1 MKKLVG
7 IIVLSLLWVSC
18 LKQEKTQP
26 VNDIDAKVTAL
37 MQQMTLEE
45 KIGQLH
51 QVEGGQLTNQLVEQ
65 IADGKVGSL
74 LNCPKELVNEAQ
86 RLAVEESRLGI
97 PLLIARDVIHGFKTI
112 FPIPLGQA
120 ATFNATLV
128 EKGAEIAAA
137 EASSE
142 GIRLTF
148 APMIDITRD
157 PRWGRIAESLGE
169 DPYLTS
175 VLGVAM
181 VNGFQ
186 GKDLT
191 DTHKVA
197 ACAKHFAAY
206 GFSEGGRDYNV
217 ADISEHQLREVVLPP
232 FKAVAEAG
240 VASFM
245 PSFNELNGVPASAN
259 TFLFKDI
266 LRGEWGWKGA
276 VISDYFS
283 IKQIKTQGF
292 CETEAQSAALA
303 IETGIDI
310 DMMSY
315 VYHQHL
321 DSLLTVGAIS
331 ERAIDD
337 AVRNVLTLKYK
348 LGLFEN
354 PYVDTLANPIH
365 YDVSHLAVAKQA
377 AIEGAVLLK
386 NENDL
391 LPLSTKQLKSVAI
404 IGPMADAPAEQVG
417 TWCFDAEPEHS
428 VTPLAALTKE
438 LQGAATI
445 HYVPALAYSRDNS
458 TAQFA
463 AAVKAAQQSDVV
475 LLFVGEEAILSGE
488 AKCRA
493 HLDLPGAQAQ
503 LLTALKQTGK
513 PVVMV
518 VMAGRPLCIGNE
530 IANANA
536 VLYTFHGGTMAGPA
550 ITDLLFGK
558 AVPSG
563 KLPVTIPQAEGQIPI
578 YYYQK
583 ETGRPPHQFTL
594 IDDIPVGAKQ
604 TSLGFC
610 TYWLDAGIEPLY
622 PFGYGLSYTQFVYS
636 NLQVSQSS
644 FAPTDTITVT
654 CDIANTGKYNASE
667 VVQLYIRDPI
677 ASLTRPIK
685 ELKGFQKVFIKA
697 GEQATVRFRLTW
709 KDFAFWNAQQVFTA
723 EPGQF
728 SLFVAPSS
736 HVEQGCTA
744 TVELTEPAY

>member
-7 IIVLSLLWVSC
+7 FIVLVLWCVSC
-18 LKQEKTQP
+18 VQQP
-26 VNDIDAKVTAL
+26 VTTPTNSIDAKVTAL
-37 MQQMTLEE
+37 MEQMTWEE

-51 QVEGGQLTNQLVEQ
+51 QVEGGQLTSQLYSE
-65 IADGKVGSL
+65 IAEGHVGSL
-74 LNCPKELVNEAQ
+74 LNCPKHLVNDVQ
-86 RLAVEESRLGI
+86 RIAMQQSRLGI

-120 ATFNATLV
+120 ATFNPILV
-128 EKGAEIAAA
+128 EKGAEIAAT

-186 GKDLT
+186 GNDLT
-191 DTHKVA
+191 QPNKVA

-206 GFSEGGRDYNV
+206 GFSEGGRDYNI
-217 ADISEHQLREVVLPP
+217 ADVSEYQLREVILPP
-232 FKAVAEAG
+232 FKAVADAG

-245 PSFNELNGVPASAN
+245 PSFNEINGVPASAN
-259 TFLFKDI
+259 AYLFKQI
-266 LRGEWGWKGA
+266 LRGEWGWKGT

-292 CETEAQSAALA
+292 CETEAQTAALA
-303 IETGIDI
+303 IETGIDV

-315 VYHQHL
+315 VYHQYL
-321 DSLLTVGAIS
+321 DSLLMDGSVSEKAIN
-331 ERAIDD
+331 D

-348 LGLFEN
+348 LGLFDN
-354 PYVDTLANPIH
+354 PYVDTLAQPVH

-386 NENDL
+386 NEHNL
-391 LPLSTKQLKSVAI
+391 LPLSASQLNSVAI
-404 IGPMADAPAEQVG
+404 IGPMADAPAEQIG
-417 TWCFDAEPEHS
+417 TWCFDAEPS
-428 VTPLAALTKE
+428 RSITPLMAITKE
-438 LQGAATI
+438 LQDGPII
-445 HYVPALAYSRDNS
+445 HYVPGLNYSRDVNTNQIERAVS
-458 TAQFA
+458 A
-463 AAVKAAQQSDVV
+463 AKKSDVV

-493 HLDLPGAQAQ
+493 RLDLPGAQAQ
-503 LLTALKQTGK
+503 LVAAVAATGK

-550 ITDLLFGK
+550 ISDLLFGK
-558 AVPSG
+558 SIPSG

-583 ETGRPPHQFTL
+583 ETGRPPHHFTL

-622 PFGYGLSYTQFVYS
+622 PFGFGLSYTQFTYS
-636 NLQVSQSS
+636 DIQVSQQNFS
-644 FAPTDTITVT
+644 ATDTLTVT
-654 CDIANTGKYNASE
+654 CTITNTGKYNAYE
-667 VVQLYIRDPI
+667 VAQLYVHDPV
-677 ASLTRPIK
+677 ASLTRPLK
-685 ELKGFQKVFIKA
+685 QLKGFQKVFIKA
-697 GEQATVRFRLTW
+697 GEQEKVSFKLTNN
-709 KDFAFWNAQQVFTA
+709 DFAFWNNQNQFVA
-723 EPGQF
+723 EPGAF
-728 SLFVAPSS
+728 TLYVAPSS
-736 HVEQGCTA
+736 DVAKGCS
-744 TVELTEPAY
+744 VSVVLE

>member
-7 IIVLSLLWVSC
+7 FIVLVLWCVSC
-18 LKQEKTQP
+18 VQQP
-26 VNDIDAKVTAL
+26 VTTPTNSIDAKVTAL
-37 MQQMTLEE
+37 MEQMTWEE

-51 QVEGGQLTNQLVEQ
+51 QVEGGQLTPQLYSE
-65 IADGKVGSL
+65 IAEGHVGSL
-74 LNCPKELVNEAQ
+74 LNCPKHLVNDVQ
-86 RLAVEESRLGI
+86 RIAMQQSRLGI

-120 ATFNATLV
+120 ATFNPILV
-128 EKGAEIAAA
+128 EKGAEIAAT

-186 GKDLT
+186 GNDLT
-191 DTHKVA
+191 QPNKVA

-206 GFSEGGRDYNV
+206 GFSEGGRDYNI
-217 ADISEHQLREVVLPP
+217 ADVSEYQLREVILPP
-232 FKAVAEAG
+232 FKSVADAG

-245 PSFNELNGVPASAN
+245 PSFNEINGVPASAN
-259 TFLFKDI
+259 AYLFKQI
-266 LRGEWGWKGA
+266 LRGEWGWKGT

-292 CETEAQSAALA
+292 CETEAQTAALA
-303 IETGIDI
+303 IETGIDV

-315 VYHQHL
+315 VYHQYL
-321 DSLLTVGAIS
+321 DSLLMDGSVSEKAIN
-331 ERAIDD
+331 D

-348 LGLFEN
+348 LGLFDN
-354 PYVDTLANPIH
+354 PYVDTLAQPIH

-386 NENDL
+386 NEHNL
-391 LPLSTKQLKSVAI
+391 LPLSASQLNSVAI
-404 IGPMADAPAEQVG
+404 IGPMADAPAEQIG
-417 TWCFDAEPEHS
+417 TWCFDAEPS
-428 VTPLAALTKE
+428 RSITPLMAITKE
-438 LQGAATI
+438 LQDGPII
-445 HYVPALAYSRDNS
+445 HYVPGLNYSRDVNTNQIERAVS
-458 TAQFA
+458 A
-463 AAVKAAQQSDVV
+463 AKKSDVV

-493 HLDLPGAQAQ
+493 RLDLPGAQAQ
-503 LLTALKQTGK
+503 LVNAVAATGK

-550 ITDLLFGK
+550 ISDLLFGK
-558 AVPSG
+558 SIPSG

-583 ETGRPPHQFTL
+583 ETGRPPHHFTL

-622 PFGYGLSYTQFVYS
+622 PFGYGLSYTQFTYS
-636 NLQVSQSS
+636 DIQVSPQNFS
-644 FAPTDTITVT
+644 ATDTLTVT
-654 CDIANTGKYNASE
+654 CTITNTGKYNAYE
-667 VVQLYIRDPI
+667 VAQLYVHDPV
-677 ASLTRPIK
+677 ASLTRPLK
-685 ELKGFQKVFIKA
+685 QLKGFQKVFIKA
-697 GEQATVRFRLTW
+697 GEQEKVSFKLTNN
-709 KDFAFWNAQQVFTA
+709 DFAFWNNQNQFVA
-723 EPGQF
+723 EPGAF
-728 SLFVAPSS
+728 TLYVAPSS
-736 HVEQGCTA
+736 DVAKGCS
-744 TVELTEPAY
+744 VSVVLE

>member
-7 IIVLSLLWVSC
+7 FIVLVLWCVSC
-18 LKQEKTQP
+18 VQQP
-26 VNDIDAKVTAL
+26 VTTPTNSIDAKVTAL
-37 MQQMTLEE
+37 MEQMTWEE

-51 QVEGGQLTNQLVEQ
+51 QVEGGQLTPQLYSE
-65 IADGKVGSL
+65 IAEGHVGSL
-74 LNCPKELVNEAQ
+74 LNCPKHLVNDVQ
-86 RLAVEESRLGI
+86 RIAMQQSRLGI

-120 ATFNATLV
+120 ATFNPILV
-128 EKGAEIAAA
+128 EKGAEIAAT

-181 VNGFQ
+181 VKGFQ
-186 GKDLT
+186 GNDLT
-191 DTHKVA
+191 QPNKVA

-206 GFSEGGRDYNV
+206 GFSEGGRDYNI
-217 ADISEHQLREVVLPP
+217 ADVSEYQLREVILPP
-232 FKAVAEAG
+232 FKAVADAG

-245 PSFNELNGVPASAN
+245 PSFNEINGVPASAN
-259 TFLFKDI
+259 AYLFKQI
-266 LRGEWGWKGA
+266 LRGEWGWKGT

-292 CETEAQSAALA
+292 CETEAQTAALA
-303 IETGIDI
+303 IETGIDV

-315 VYHQHL
+315 VYHQYL
-321 DSLLTVGAIS
+321 DSLLMDGSVSEKAIN
-331 ERAIDD
+331 D

-348 LGLFEN
+348 LGLFDN
-354 PYVDTLANPIH
+354 PYVDTLAQPVH

-386 NENDL
+386 NEHNL
-391 LPLSTKQLKSVAI
+391 LPLSASQLNSVAI
-404 IGPMADAPAEQVG
+404 IGPMADAPAEQIG
-417 TWCFDAEPEHS
+417 TWCFDAEPS
-428 VTPLAALTKE
+428 RSITPLMAITKE
-438 LQGAATI
+438 LQDGPII
-445 HYVPALAYSRDNS
+445 HYVPGLNYSRDVNTNQIERAVS
-458 TAQFA
+458 A
-463 AAVKAAQQSDVV
+463 AKKSDVV

-493 HLDLPGAQAQ
+493 RLDLPGAQAQ
-503 LLTALKQTGK
+503 LVAAVAATGK

-550 ITDLLFGK
+550 ISDLLFGK
-558 AVPSG
+558 SIPSG

-583 ETGRPPHQFTL
+583 ETGRPPHHFTL

-622 PFGYGLSYTQFVYS
+622 PFGFGLSYTQFTYS
-636 NLQVSQSS
+636 DIQVSQQNFS
-644 FAPTDTITVT
+644 ATDTLTVT
-654 CDIANTGKYNASE
+654 CTITNTGKYNAYE
-667 VVQLYIRDPI
+667 VAQLYVHDPV
-677 ASLTRPIK
+677 ASLTRPLK
-685 ELKGFQKVFIKA
+685 QLKGFQKVFIKA
-697 GEQATVRFRLTW
+697 GEQEKVSFKLTNN
-709 KDFAFWNAQQVFTA
+709 DFAFWNNQNQFVA
-723 EPGQF
+723 EPGAF
-728 SLFVAPSS
+728 TLYVAPSS
-736 HVEQGCTA
+736 DVAKGCS
-744 TVELTEPAY
+744 VSVVLE

>member
-7 IIVLSLLWVSC
+7 FIVLVLWCVSC
-18 LKQEKTQP
+18 VQQP
-26 VNDIDAKVTAL
+26 VTTPTNSIDAKVTAL
-37 MQQMTLEE
+37 MEQMTWEE

-51 QVEGGQLTNQLVEQ
+51 QVEGGQLTPQLYSE
-65 IADGKVGSL
+65 IAEGHVGSL
-74 LNCPKELVNEAQ
+74 LNCPKHLVNDVQ
-86 RLAVEESRLGI
+86 RIAMQQSRLGI

-120 ATFNATLV
+120 ATFNPILV
-128 EKGAEIAAA
+128 EKGAEIAAT

-186 GKDLT
+186 GNDLT
-191 DTHKVA
+191 QPNKVA

-206 GFSEGGRDYNV
+206 GFSEGGRDYNI
-217 ADISEHQLREVVLPP
+217 ADVSEYQLREVILPP
-232 FKAVAEAG
+232 FKAVADAG

-245 PSFNELNGVPASAN
+245 PSFNEINGVPASAN
-259 TFLFKDI
+259 AYLFKQI
-266 LRGEWGWKGA
+266 LRGEWGWKGT

-292 CETEAQSAALA
+292 CETEAQTAALA
-303 IETGIDI
+303 IETGIDV

-315 VYHQHL
+315 VYHQYL
-321 DSLLTVGAIS
+321 DSLLMDGSVSEKAIN
-331 ERAIDD
+331 D

-348 LGLFEN
+348 LGLFDN
-354 PYVDTLANPIH
+354 PYVDTLAQPIH

-386 NENDL
+386 NEHNL
-391 LPLSTKQLKSVAI
+391 LPLSASQLNSVAI
-404 IGPMADAPAEQVG
+404 IGPMADAPAEQIG
-417 TWCFDAEPEHS
+417 TWCFDAEPS
-428 VTPLAALTKE
+428 RSITPLMAITKE
-438 LQGAATI
+438 LQDGPII
-445 HYVPALAYSRDNS
+445 HYVPGLNYSRDVNTNQIERAVS
-458 TAQFA
+458 A
-463 AAVKAAQQSDVV
+463 AKKSDVV

-493 HLDLPGAQAQ
+493 RLDLPGAQAQ
-503 LLTALKQTGK
+503 LVNAVAATGK

-550 ITDLLFGK
+550 ISDLLFGK
-558 AVPSG
+558 SIPSG

-583 ETGRPPHQFTL
+583 ETGRPPHHFTL

-622 PFGYGLSYTQFVYS
+622 PFGYGLSYTQFTYS
-636 NLQVSQSS
+636 DIQVSQQNFS
-644 FAPTDTITVT
+644 ATDTLTVT
-654 CDIANTGKYNASE
+654 CTITNTGKYNAYE
-667 VVQLYIRDPI
+667 VAQLYVHDPV
-677 ASLTRPIK
+677 ASLTRPLK
-685 ELKGFQKVFIKA
+685 QLKGFQKVFIKA
-697 GEQATVRFRLTW
+697 GEQEKVSFKLTNN
-709 KDFAFWNAQQVFTA
+709 DFAFWNNQNQFVA
-723 EPGQF
+723 EPGAF
-728 SLFVAPSS
+728 TLYVAPSS
-736 HVEQGCTA
+736 DVAKGCS
-744 TVELTEPAY
+744 VSVVLE

>member
-7 IIVLSLLWVSC
+7 YIVLVLWCVSC
-18 LKQEKTQP
+18 VQQP
-26 VNDIDAKVTAL
+26 ATTPTNSIDAKVTAL
-37 MQQMTLEE
+37 MEQMTWEE

-51 QVEGGQLTNQLVEQ
+51 QVEGGQLTPQLYSE
-65 IADGKVGSL
+65 IAEGSVGSL
-74 LNCPKELVNEAQ
+74 LNCPKHLVNDVQ
-86 RLAVEESRLGI
+86 RIAMQQSRLGI

-120 ATFNATLV
+120 ATFNPTLV
-128 EKGAEIAAA
+128 EKGAEIAAT

-181 VNGFQ
+181 VKGFQ
-186 GKDLT
+186 GNDLT
-191 DTHKVA
+191 QSNKVA

-206 GFSEGGRDYNV
+206 GFSEGGRDYNI
-217 ADISEHQLREVVLPP
+217 ADVSEHQLREVILPP
-232 FKAVAEAG
+232 FKAVADAG

-245 PSFNELNGVPASAN
+245 PSFNEINGVPASAN
-259 TFLFKDI
+259 AYLFKQI
-266 LRGEWGWKGA
+266 LRGEWGWKGT

-292 CETEAQSAALA
+292 CETEAQTAALA
-303 IETGIDI
+303 IETGIDV

-315 VYHQHL
+315 VYHQYL
-321 DSLLTVGAIS
+321 DSLLMDGSVSEKAIN
-331 ERAIDD
+331 D

-348 LGLFEN
+348 LGLFDN
-354 PYVDTLANPIH
+354 PYVDTLAQPVH

-386 NENDL
+386 NEHNL
-391 LPLSTKQLKSVAI
+391 LPLSASQLNSVAI
-404 IGPMADAPAEQVG
+404 IGPMADAPAEQIG
-417 TWCFDAEPEHS
+417 TWCFDAEPS
-428 VTPLAALTKE
+428 RSITPLMAITKE
-438 LQGAATI
+438 LQDGPII
-445 HYVPALAYSRDNS
+445 HYVPGLNYSRDVNTNQIERAVS
-458 TAQFA
+458 A
-463 AAVKAAQQSDVV
+463 AKKSDVV

-493 HLDLPGAQAQ
+493 RLDLPGAQAQ
-503 LLTALKQTGK
+503 LVAAVAATGK

-550 ITDLLFGK
+550 ISDLLFGK
-558 AVPSG
+558 SIPSG

-583 ETGRPPHQFTL
+583 ETGRPPHHFTL

-610 TYWLDAGIEPLY
+610 TYWLDTGIEPLY
-622 PFGYGLSYTQFVYS
+622 PFGFGLSYTQFTYS
-636 NLQVSQSS
+636 DIQVSHQNFS
-644 FAPTDTITVT
+644 ATDTITVT
-654 CDIANTGKYNASE
+654 CTITNTGKYNAYE
-667 VVQLYIRDPI
+667 VAQLYVHDPV
-677 ASLTRPIK
+677 ASLTRPVK
-685 ELKGFQKVFIKA
+685 QLKGFQKVFIKA
-697 GEQATVRFRLTW
+697 GEQEKVSFKLTNN
-709 KDFAFWNAQQVFTA
+709 DFAFWNAHNQFVA
-723 EPGQF
+723 EPGTF
-728 SLFVAPSS
+728 TLYVAPSS
-736 HVEQGCTA
+736 DVAKGCS
-744 TVELTEPAY
+744 VSVVLE

>member
-7 IIVLSLLWVSC
+7 FIVLVLWCVSC
-18 LKQEKTQP
+18 VQQP
-26 VNDIDAKVTAL
+26 VTTPTNSIDAKVTAL
-37 MQQMTLEE
+37 MEQMTWEE

-51 QVEGGQLTNQLVEQ
+51 QVEGGQLTPQLYSE
-65 IADGKVGSL
+65 IAEGHVGSL
-74 LNCPKELVNEAQ
+74 LNCPKHLVNDVQ
-86 RLAVEESRLGI
+86 RIAMQQSRLGI

-120 ATFNATLV
+120 ATFNPILV
-128 EKGAEIAAA
+128 EKGAEIAAT

-186 GKDLT
+186 GNDLT
-191 DTHKVA
+191 QPNKVA

-206 GFSEGGRDYNV
+206 GFSEGGRDYNI
-217 ADISEHQLREVVLPP
+217 ADVSEYQLREVILPP
-232 FKAVAEAG
+232 FKAVADAG

-245 PSFNELNGVPASAN
+245 PSFNEINGVPASAN
-259 TFLFKDI
+259 AYLFKQI
-266 LRGEWGWKGA
+266 LRGEWGWKGT

-292 CETEAQSAALA
+292 CETEAQTAALA
-303 IETGIDI
+303 IETGIDV

-315 VYHQHL
+315 VYHQYL
-321 DSLLTVGAIS
+321 DSLLMDGSVSEKAIN
-331 ERAIDD
+331 D

-348 LGLFEN
+348 LGLFDN
-354 PYVDTLANPIH
+354 PYVDTLAQPVH

-386 NENDL
+386 NEHNL
-391 LPLSTKQLKSVAI
+391 LPLSASQLNSVAI
-404 IGPMADAPAEQVG
+404 IGPMADAPAEQIG
-417 TWCFDAEPEHS
+417 TWCFDAEPS
-428 VTPLAALTKE
+428 RSITPLMAITKE
-438 LQGAATI
+438 LQDGPII
-445 HYVPALAYSRDNS
+445 HYVPGLNYSRDVNTNQIERAVS
-458 TAQFA
+458 A
-463 AAVKAAQQSDVV
+463 AKKSDVV

-493 HLDLPGAQAQ
+493 RLDLPGAQAQ
-503 LLTALKQTGK
+503 LVAAVAATGK

-550 ITDLLFGK
+550 ISDLLFGK
-558 AVPSG
+558 SIPSG

-583 ETGRPPHQFTL
+583 ETGRPPHHFTL

-622 PFGYGLSYTQFVYS
+622 PFGFGLSYTQFTYS
-636 NLQVSQSS
+636 DIQVSQQNFS
-644 FAPTDTITVT
+644 ATDTLTVT
-654 CDIANTGKYNASE
+654 CTITNTGKYNAYE
-667 VVQLYIRDPI
+667 VAQLYVHDPV
-677 ASLTRPIK
+677 ASLTRPLK
-685 ELKGFQKVFIKA
+685 QLKGFQKVFIKA
-697 GEQATVRFRLTW
+697 GEQEKVSFKLTNN
-709 KDFAFWNAQQVFTA
+709 DFAFWNNQNQFVA
-723 EPGQF
+723 EPGAF
-728 SLFVAPSS
+728 TLYVAPSS
-736 HVEQGCTA
+736 DVAKGCS
-744 TVELTEPAY
+744 VSVVLE

>member
-7 IIVLSLLWVSC
+7 FIVLVLWCVSC
-18 LKQEKTQP
+18 VQQP
-26 VNDIDAKVTAL
+26 VTTPTNSIDAKVTAL
-37 MQQMTLEE
+37 MEQMTWEE

-51 QVEGGQLTNQLVEQ
+51 QVEGGQLTPQLYSE
-65 IADGKVGSL
+65 IAEGHVGSL
-74 LNCPKELVNEAQ
+74 LNCPKHLVNDVQ
-86 RLAVEESRLGI
+86 RIAMQQSRLGI

-120 ATFNATLV
+120 ATFNPILV
-128 EKGAEIAAA
+128 EKGAEIAAT

-181 VNGFQ
+181 VKGFQ
-186 GKDLT
+186 GNDLT
-191 DTHKVA
+191 QPNKVA

-206 GFSEGGRDYNV
+206 GFSEGGRDYNI
-217 ADISEHQLREVVLPP
+217 ADVSEYQLREVILPP
-232 FKAVAEAG
+232 FKAVADAG

-245 PSFNELNGVPASAN
+245 PSFNEINGVPASAN
-259 TFLFKDI
+259 AYLFRQI
-266 LRGEWGWKGA
+266 LRGEWGWKGT

-292 CETEAQSAALA
+292 CETEAQTAALA
-303 IETGIDI
+303 IETGIDV

-315 VYHQHL
+315 VYHQYL
-321 DSLLTVGAIS
+321 DSLLMDGSVSEKAIN
-331 ERAIDD
+331 D

-348 LGLFEN
+348 LGLFDN
-354 PYVDTLANPIH
+354 PYVDTLAQPVH

-386 NENDL
+386 NEHNL
-391 LPLSTKQLKSVAI
+391 LPLSASQLNSVAI
-404 IGPMADAPAEQVG
+404 IGPMADAPAEQIG
-417 TWCFDAEPEHS
+417 TWCFDAEPS
-428 VTPLAALTKE
+428 RSITPLMAITKE
-438 LQGAATI
+438 LQDGPII
-445 HYVPALAYSRDNS
+445 HYVPGLNYSRDVNTNQIERAVS
-458 TAQFA
+458 A
-463 AAVKAAQQSDVV
+463 AKKSDVV

-493 HLDLPGAQAQ
+493 RLDLPGAQAQ
-503 LLTALKQTGK
+503 LVNAVAATGK

-550 ITDLLFGK
+550 ISDLLFGK
-558 AVPSG
+558 SIPSG

-583 ETGRPPHQFTL
+583 ETGRPPHHFTL

-622 PFGYGLSYTQFVYS
+622 PFGFGLSYTQFTYS
-636 NLQVSQSS
+636 DIQVSQQNFS
-644 FAPTDTITVT
+644 ATDTLTVT
-654 CDIANTGKYNASE
+654 CTITNTGKYNAYE
-667 VVQLYIRDPI
+667 VAQLYVHDPV
-677 ASLTRPIK
+677 ASLTRPLK
-685 ELKGFQKVFIKA
+685 QLKGFQKVFIKA
-697 GEQATVRFRLTW
+697 GEQEKVSFKLTNN
-709 KDFAFWNAQQVFTA
+709 DFAFWNNQNQFVA
-723 EPGQF
+723 EPGAF
-728 SLFVAPSS
+728 TLYVAPSS
-736 HVEQGCTA
+736 DVAKGCS
-744 TVELTEPAY
+744 VSVVLE

>member
-7 IIVLSLLWVSC
+7 FIVLVLWCVSC
-18 LKQEKTQP
+18 VQQP
-26 VNDIDAKVTAL
+26 VTTPTNSIDAKVTAL
-37 MQQMTLEE
+37 MEQMTWEE

-51 QVEGGQLTNQLVEQ
+51 QVEGGQLTPQLYSE
-65 IADGKVGSL
+65 IAEGHVGSL
-74 LNCPKELVNEAQ
+74 LNCPKHLVNDVQ
-86 RLAVEESRLGI
+86 RIAMQQSRLGI

-120 ATFNATLV
+120 ATFNPILV
-128 EKGAEIAAA
+128 EKGAEIAAT

-181 VNGFQ
+181 VKGFQ
-186 GKDLT
+186 GNDLT
-191 DTHKVA
+191 QPNKVA

-206 GFSEGGRDYNV
+206 GFSEGGRDYNI
-217 ADISEHQLREVVLPP
+217 ADVSEYQLREVILPP
-232 FKAVAEAG
+232 FKAVADAG

-245 PSFNELNGVPASAN
+245 PSFNEINGVPASAN
-259 TFLFKDI
+259 AYLFKQI
-266 LRGEWGWKGA
+266 LRGEWGWKGT

-292 CETEAQSAALA
+292 CETEAQTAALA
-303 IETGIDI
+303 IETGIDV

-315 VYHQHL
+315 VYHQYL
-321 DSLLTVGAIS
+321 DSLLMDGSVSEKAIN
-331 ERAIDD
+331 D

-348 LGLFEN
+348 LGLFDN
-354 PYVDTLANPIH
+354 PYVDTLAQPVH

-386 NENDL
+386 NEHNL
-391 LPLSTKQLKSVAI
+391 LPLSASQLNSVAI
-404 IGPMADAPAEQVG
+404 IGPMADAPAEQIG
-417 TWCFDAEPEHS
+417 TWCFDAEPS
-428 VTPLAALTKE
+428 RSITPLMAITKE
-438 LQGAATI
+438 LQDGPII
-445 HYVPALAYSRDNS
+445 HYVPGLNYSRDVNTNQIERAVS
-458 TAQFA
+458 A
-463 AAVKAAQQSDVV
+463 AKKSDVV

-493 HLDLPGAQAQ
+493 RLDLPGAQAQ
-503 LLTALKQTGK
+503 LVAAVAATGK

-550 ITDLLFGK
+550 ISDLLFGK
-558 AVPSG
+558 SIPSG

-583 ETGRPPHQFTL
+583 ETGRPPHHFTL

-622 PFGYGLSYTQFVYS
+622 PFGYGLSYTQFTYS
-636 NLQVSQSS
+636 DIQVSQQNFS
-644 FAPTDTITVT
+644 ATDTLTVT
-654 CDIANTGKYNASE
+654 CTITNTGKYNAYE
-667 VVQLYIRDPI
+667 VAQLYVHDPV
-677 ASLTRPIK
+677 ASLTRPLK
-685 ELKGFQKVFIKA
+685 QLKGFQKVFIKA
-697 GEQATVRFRLTW
+697 GEQEKVSFKLTNN
-709 KDFAFWNAQQVFTA
+709 DFAFWNNQNQFVA
-723 EPGQF
+723 EPGAF
-728 SLFVAPSS
+728 TLYVAPSS
-736 HVEQGCTA
+736 DVAKGCS
-744 TVELTEPAY
+744 VSVVLE

>member
-7 IIVLSLLWVSC
+7 FIVLVLWCVSC
-18 LKQEKTQP
+18 VQQP
-26 VNDIDAKVTAL
+26 VTTPTNSIDAKVTAL
-37 MQQMTLEE
+37 MEQMTWEE

-51 QVEGGQLTNQLVEQ
+51 QVEGGQLTPQLYSE
-65 IADGKVGSL
+65 IAEGHVGSL
-74 LNCPKELVNEAQ
+74 LNCPKHLVNDVQ
-86 RLAVEESRLGI
+86 RIAMQQSRLGI

-120 ATFNATLV
+120 ATFNPILV
-128 EKGAEIAAA
+128 EKGAEIAAT

-186 GKDLT
+186 GNDLT
-191 DTHKVA
+191 QPNKVA

-206 GFSEGGRDYNV
+206 GFSEGGRDYNI
-217 ADISEHQLREVVLPP
+217 ADVSEYQLREVILPP
-232 FKAVAEAG
+232 FKAVADAG

-245 PSFNELNGVPASAN
+245 PSFNEINGVPASAN
-259 TFLFKDI
+259 AYLFKQI
-266 LRGEWGWKGA
+266 LRGEWGWKGT

-292 CETEAQSAALA
+292 CETEAQTAALA
-303 IETGIDI
+303 IETGIDV

-315 VYHQHL
+315 VYHQYL
-321 DSLLTVGAIS
+321 DSLLMDGSVSEKAIN
-331 ERAIDD
+331 D

-348 LGLFEN
+348 LGLFDN
-354 PYVDTLANPIH
+354 PYVDTLAQPVH

-386 NENDL
+386 NEHNL
-391 LPLSTKQLKSVAI
+391 LPLSASQLNSVAI
-404 IGPMADAPAEQVG
+404 IGPMADAPAEQIG
-417 TWCFDAEPEHS
+417 TWCFDAEPS
-428 VTPLAALTKE
+428 RSITPLMAITKE
-438 LQGAATI
+438 LQDGPII
-445 HYVPALAYSRDNS
+445 HYVPGLNYSRDVNTNQIERAVS
-458 TAQFA
+458 A
-463 AAVKAAQQSDVV
+463 AKKSDVV

-493 HLDLPGAQAQ
+493 RLDLPGAQAQ
-503 LLTALKQTGK
+503 LVNAVAATGK

-550 ITDLLFGK
+550 ISDLLFGK
-558 AVPSG
+558 SIPSG

-583 ETGRPPHQFTL
+583 ETGRPPHHFTL
-594 IDDIPVGAKQ
+594 INDIPVGAKQ

-622 PFGYGLSYTQFVYS
+622 PFGFGLSYTQFTYS
-636 NLQVSQSS
+636 DIQVSQQNFS
-644 FAPTDTITVT
+644 ATDTLTVT
-654 CDIANTGKYNASE
+654 CTITNTGKYNAYE
-667 VVQLYIRDPI
+667 VAQLYVHDPV
-677 ASLTRPIK
+677 ASLTRPLK
-685 ELKGFQKVFIKA
+685 QLKGFQKVFIKA
-697 GEQATVRFRLTW
+697 GEQEKVSFKLTNN
-709 KDFAFWNAQQVFTA
+709 DFAFWNNQNQFVA
-723 EPGQF
+723 EPGAF
-728 SLFVAPSS
+728 TLYVAPSS
-736 HVEQGCTA
+736 DVAKGCS
-744 TVELTEPAY
+744 VSVVLE

>member
-7 IIVLSLLWVSC
+7 FIVLSLLWVSC
-18 LKQEKTQP
+18 KQEITTQP
-26 VNDIDAKVTAL
+26 TDDIDAKVTAL

-51 QVEGGQLTNQLVEQ
+51 QVEGGQLTEQLAAQ
-65 IADGKVGSL
+65 LQAGQVGSL
-74 LNCPKELVNEAQ
+74 LNCPKHLVNDMQ
-86 RLAVEESRLGI
+86 RLAVEKSRLGI

-112 FPIPLGQA
+112 LPIPLGQA
-120 ATFNATLV
+120 ATFNPTLV
-128 EKGAEIAAA
+128 EKGAEIAAF

-186 GKDLT
+186 GDDLSQPQN
-191 DTHKVA
+191 VA

-217 ADISEHQLREVVLPP
+217 ADVSEHQLREVILPP
-232 FKAVAEAG
+232 FKAVADAG
-240 VASFM
+240 VATFM
-245 PSFNELNGVPASAN
+245 PSFNEINGVPASAN
-259 TFLFKDI
+259 TFLFNDV

-276 VISDYFS
+276 VVSDYFS

-292 CETEAQSAALA
+292 CATDAETAAMA
-303 IETGIDI
+303 IETGIDM

-315 VYHQHL
+315 VYHQYL
-321 DSLLTVGAIS
+321 DSLVTAGAVS
-331 ERAIDD
+331 EQAINN

-354 PYVDTLANPIH
+354 PYIDTLAQSVH

-386 NENDL
+386 NKNDL
-391 LPLSTKQLKSVAI
+391 LPLSAQRLKSVAV
-404 IGPMADAPAEQVG
+404 IGPMAHAPAEQVG

-428 VTPLAALTKE
+428 VTPLTAITKE
-438 LQGAATI
+438 LQGGPTI
-445 HYVPALAYSRDNS
+445 HYVPGLAYSRDNS
-458 TAQFA
+458 TQQFA
-463 AAVKAAQQSDVV
+463 AAVSVAKQSDVV

-503 LLTALKQTGK
+503 LLDAIAQTGT

-518 VMAGRPLCIGNE
+518 VMAGRPLCLGNE
-530 IANANA
+530 IAKANA

-563 KLPVTIPQAEGQIPI
+563 KLPVTIPQAEGQIPM

-583 ETGRPPHQFTL
+583 ETGRPPHHYTL

-622 PFGYGLSYTQFVYS
+622 PFGYGLSYTQFEYS
-636 NLQVSQSS
+636 DISVSQQNFTAS
-644 FAPTDTITVT
+644 DTLTVT
-654 CDIANTGKYNASE
+654 CTVTNTGKYSAYE
-667 VVQLYIRDPI
+667 VVQLYVRDPV

-685 ELKGFQKVFIKA
+685 ELKGFQKIYIKA
-697 GEQATVRFRLTW
+697 GEQVQVSFRLTAS
-709 KDFAFWNAQQVFTA
+709 DFAFWNAHNKFEA
-723 EPGQF
+723 EPGSF
-728 SLFVAPSS
+728 TIYIAPSS
-736 HVEQGCTA
+736 VVENGCSVA
-744 TVELTEPAY
+744 VLLEEELY

>member
-7 IIVLSLLWVSC
+7 FIVLVLWCVSC
-18 LKQEKTQP
+18 VQQP
-26 VNDIDAKVTAL
+26 VTTPTNSIDAKVTAL
-37 MQQMTLEE
+37 MEQMTWEE

-51 QVEGGQLTNQLVEQ
+51 QVEGGQLTPQLYSE
-65 IADGKVGSL
+65 IAEGHVGSL
-74 LNCPKELVNEAQ
+74 LNCPKHLVNDVQ
-86 RLAVEESRLGI
+86 RIAMQQSRLGI

-120 ATFNATLV
+120 ATFNPILV
-128 EKGAEIAAA
+128 EKGAEIAAT

-186 GKDLT
+186 GNDLT
-191 DTHKVA
+191 QPNKVA

-206 GFSEGGRDYNV
+206 GFSEGGRDYNI
-217 ADISEHQLREVVLPP
+217 ADVSEYQLREVILPP
-232 FKAVAEAG
+232 FKAVADAG

-245 PSFNELNGVPASAN
+245 PSFNEINGVPASAN
-259 TFLFKDI
+259 AYLFKQI
-266 LRGEWGWKGA
+266 LRGEWGWKGT

-292 CETEAQSAALA
+292 CETEAQTAALA
-303 IETGIDI
+303 IETGIDV

-315 VYHQHL
+315 VYHQYL
-321 DSLLTVGAIS
+321 DSLLMDGSVSEKAIN
-331 ERAIDD
+331 D

-348 LGLFEN
+348 LGLFDN
-354 PYVDTLANPIH
+354 PYVDTLAQPVH

-386 NENDL
+386 NEHNL
-391 LPLSTKQLKSVAI
+391 LPLSATQLNSVAI
-404 IGPMADAPAEQVG
+404 IGPMADAPAEQIG
-417 TWCFDAEPEHS
+417 TWCFDAEPS
-428 VTPLAALTKE
+428 RSITPLMAITKE
-438 LQGAATI
+438 LQDGPII
-445 HYVPALAYSRDNS
+445 HYVPGLNYSRDVNTNQIERAVS
-458 TAQFA
+458 A
-463 AAVKAAQQSDVV
+463 AKKSDVV

-493 HLDLPGAQAQ
+493 RLDLPGAQAQ
-503 LLTALKQTGK
+503 LVNAVAATGK

-550 ITDLLFGK
+550 ISDLLFGK
-558 AVPSG
+558 SIPSG

-583 ETGRPPHQFTL
+583 ETGRPPHHFTL

-622 PFGYGLSYTQFVYS
+622 PFGYGLSYTQFTYS
-636 NLQVSQSS
+636 DIQVSQQNFS
-644 FAPTDTITVT
+644 ATDTLTVT
-654 CDIANTGKYNASE
+654 CTITNTGKYNAYE
-667 VVQLYIRDPI
+667 VAQLYVHDPV
-677 ASLTRPIK
+677 ASLTRPLK
-685 ELKGFQKVFIKA
+685 QLKGFQKVFIKA
-697 GEQATVRFRLTW
+697 GEQEKVSFKLTNN
-709 KDFAFWNAQQVFTA
+709 DFAFWNNQNQFVA
-723 EPGQF
+723 EPGAF
-728 SLFVAPSS
+728 TLYVAPSS
-736 HVEQGCTA
+736 DVAKGCS
-744 TVELTEPAY
+744 VSVVLE

>member
-7 IIVLSLLWVSC
+7 FIVLVLWCVSC
-18 LKQEKTQP
+18 VQQP
-26 VNDIDAKVTAL
+26 VTTPTNSIDAKVTAL
-37 MQQMTLEE
+37 MEQMTWEE

-51 QVEGGQLTNQLVEQ
+51 QVEGGQLTPQLYSE
-65 IADGKVGSL
+65 IAEGHVGSL
-74 LNCPKELVNEAQ
+74 LNCPKHLVNDVQ
-86 RLAVEESRLGI
+86 RIAMQQSRLGI

-120 ATFNATLV
+120 ATFNPILV
-128 EKGAEIAAA
+128 EKGAEIAAT

-186 GKDLT
+186 GNDLT
-191 DTHKVA
+191 QPNKVA

-206 GFSEGGRDYNV
+206 GFSEGGRDYNI
-217 ADISEHQLREVVLPP
+217 ADVSEYQLREVILPP
-232 FKAVAEAG
+232 FKSVADAG

-245 PSFNELNGVPASAN
+245 PSFNEINGVPASAN
-259 TFLFKDI
+259 AYLFKQI
-266 LRGEWGWKGA
+266 LRGEWGWKGT

-292 CETEAQSAALA
+292 CETEAQTAALA
-303 IETGIDI
+303 IETGIDV

-315 VYHQHL
+315 VYHQYL
-321 DSLLTVGAIS
+321 DSLLMDGSVSEKAIN
-331 ERAIDD
+331 D

-348 LGLFEN
+348 LGLFDN
-354 PYVDTLANPIH
+354 PYVDTLAQPIH

-386 NENDL
+386 NEHNL
-391 LPLSTKQLKSVAI
+391 LPLSASQLNSVAI
-404 IGPMADAPAEQVG
+404 IGPMADAPAEQIG
-417 TWCFDAEPEHS
+417 TWCFDAEPS
-428 VTPLAALTKE
+428 RSITPLMAITKE
-438 LQGAATI
+438 LQDGPII
-445 HYVPALAYSRDNS
+445 HYVPGLNYSRDVNTNQIERAVS
-458 TAQFA
+458 A
-463 AAVKAAQQSDVV
+463 AKKSDVV

-493 HLDLPGAQAQ
+493 RLDLPGAQAQ
-503 LLTALKQTGK
+503 LVNAVAATGK

-550 ITDLLFGK
+550 ISDLLFGK
-558 AVPSG
+558 SIPSG

-583 ETGRPPHQFTL
+583 ETGRPPHHFTL

-622 PFGYGLSYTQFVYS
+622 PFGFGLSYTQFTYS
-636 NLQVSQSS
+636 DIQVSQQNFS
-644 FAPTDTITVT
+644 ATDTLTVT
-654 CDIANTGKYNASE
+654 CTITNTGKYNAYE
-667 VVQLYIRDPI
+667 VAQLYVHDPV
-677 ASLTRPIK
+677 ASLTRPLK
-685 ELKGFQKVFIKA
+685 QLKGFQKVFIKA
-697 GEQATVRFRLTW
+697 GEQEKVSFKLTNN
-709 KDFAFWNAQQVFTA
+709 DFAFWNNQNQFVA
-723 EPGQF
+723 EPGAF
-728 SLFVAPSS
+728 TLYVAPSS
-736 HVEQGCTA
+736 DVAKGCS
-744 TVELTEPAY
+744 VSVVLE

>member
-7 IIVLSLLWVSC
+7 FIVLVLWCVSC
-18 LKQEKTQP
+18 VQQP
-26 VNDIDAKVTAL
+26 VTTPTNSIDSKVTAL
-37 MQQMTLEE
+37 MEQMTWEE

-51 QVEGGQLTNQLVEQ
+51 QVEGGQLTPQLYSE
-65 IADGKVGSL
+65 IAEGHVGSL
-74 LNCPKELVNEAQ
+74 LNCPKHLVNDVQ
-86 RLAVEESRLGI
+86 RIAMQQSRLGI

-120 ATFNATLV
+120 ATFNPILV
-128 EKGAEIAAA
+128 EKGAEIAAT

-186 GKDLT
+186 GNDLT
-191 DTHKVA
+191 QPNKVA

-206 GFSEGGRDYNV
+206 GFSEGGRDYNI
-217 ADISEHQLREVVLPP
+217 ADVSEYQLREVILPP
-232 FKAVAEAG
+232 FKAVADAG

-245 PSFNELNGVPASAN
+245 PSFNEINGVPASAN
-259 TFLFKDI
+259 AYLFKQI
-266 LRGEWGWKGA
+266 LRGEWGWKGT

-292 CETEAQSAALA
+292 CETEAQTAALA
-303 IETGIDI
+303 IETGIDV

-315 VYHQHL
+315 VYHQYL
-321 DSLLTVGAIS
+321 DSLLMDGSVSEKAIN
-331 ERAIDD
+331 D

-348 LGLFEN
+348 LGLFDN
-354 PYVDTLANPIH
+354 PYVDTLAQPVH

-386 NENDL
+386 NEHNL
-391 LPLSTKQLKSVAI
+391 LPLSASQLNSVAI
-404 IGPMADAPAEQVG
+404 IGPMADAPAEQIG
-417 TWCFDAEPEHS
+417 TWCFDAEPS
-428 VTPLAALTKE
+428 RSITPLMAITKE
-438 LQGAATI
+438 LQDGPII
-445 HYVPALAYSRDNS
+445 HYVPGLNYSRDVNTNQIEGAVS
-458 TAQFA
+458 A
-463 AAVKAAQQSDVV
+463 AKKSDVV

-493 HLDLPGAQAQ
+493 RLDLPGAQAQ
-503 LLTALKQTGK
+503 LVAAVAATGK

-550 ITDLLFGK
+550 ISDLLFGK
-558 AVPSG
+558 SIPSG

-583 ETGRPPHQFTL
+583 ETGRPPHHFTL

-622 PFGYGLSYTQFVYS
+622 PFGYGLSYTQFTYS
-636 NLQVSQSS
+636 DIQVSQQNFS
-644 FAPTDTITVT
+644 ATDTLTVT
-654 CDIANTGKYNASE
+654 CTITNTGKYNAYE
-667 VVQLYIRDPI
+667 VAQLYVHDPV
-677 ASLTRPIK
+677 ASLTRPLK
-685 ELKGFQKVFIKA
+685 QLKGFQKVFIKA
-697 GEQATVRFRLTW
+697 GEQEKVSFKLTNN
-709 KDFAFWNAQQVFTA
+709 DFAFWNNKNQFVA
-723 EPGQF
+723 EPGAF
-728 SLFVAPSS
+728 TLYVAPSS
-736 HVEQGCTA
+736 DVAKGCS
-744 TVELTEPAY
+744 VSVVLE

>member
-7 IIVLSLLWVSC
+7 FIVLVLWCVSC
-18 LKQEKTQP
+18 VQQP
-26 VNDIDAKVTAL
+26 VTTPTNSIDAKVTAL
-37 MQQMTLEE
+37 MEQMTWEE

-51 QVEGGQLTNQLVEQ
+51 QVEGGQLTPQLYSE
-65 IADGKVGSL
+65 IAEGHVGSL
-74 LNCPKELVNEAQ
+74 LNCPKHLVNDVQ
-86 RLAVEESRLGI
+86 RIAMQQSRLGI

-120 ATFNATLV
+120 ATFNPILV
-128 EKGAEIAAA
+128 EKGAEIAAK

-186 GKDLT
+186 GNDLT
-191 DTHKVA
+191 QPNKVA

-206 GFSEGGRDYNV
+206 GFSEGGRDYNI
-217 ADISEHQLREVVLPP
+217 ADVSEYQLREVILPP
-232 FKAVAEAG
+232 FKAVADAG

-245 PSFNELNGVPASAN
+245 PSFNEINGVPASAN
-259 TFLFKDI
+259 AYLFKQI
-266 LRGEWGWKGA
+266 LRGEWGWKGT

-292 CETEAQSAALA
+292 CETEAQTAALA
-303 IETGIDI
+303 IETGIDV

-315 VYHQHL
+315 VYHQYL
-321 DSLLTVGAIS
+321 DSLLMDGSVSEKAIN
-331 ERAIDD
+331 D

-348 LGLFEN
+348 LGLFDN
-354 PYVDTLANPIH
+354 PYVDTLAQPVH

-386 NENDL
+386 NEHNL
-391 LPLSTKQLKSVAI
+391 LPLSASQLNSVAI
-404 IGPMADAPAEQVG
+404 IGPMADAPAEQIG
-417 TWCFDAEPEHS
+417 TWCFDAEPS
-428 VTPLAALTKE
+428 RSITPLMAITKE
-438 LQGAATI
+438 LQDGPII
-445 HYVPALAYSRDNS
+445 HYVPGLNYSRDVNTNQIERAVS
-458 TAQFA
+458 A
-463 AAVKAAQQSDVV
+463 AKKSDVV

-493 HLDLPGAQAQ
+493 RLDLPGAQAQ
-503 LLTALKQTGK
+503 LVNAVAATGK

-550 ITDLLFGK
+550 ISDLLFGK
-558 AVPSG
+558 SIPSG

-583 ETGRPPHQFTL
+583 ETGRPPHHFTL

-622 PFGYGLSYTQFVYS
+622 PFGFGLSYTQFTYS
-636 NLQVSQSS
+636 DIQVSQQNFS
-644 FAPTDTITVT
+644 ATDTLTVT
-654 CDIANTGKYNASE
+654 CTITNTGKYNAYE
-667 VVQLYIRDPI
+667 VAQLYVHDPV
-677 ASLTRPIK
+677 ASLTRPLK
-685 ELKGFQKVFIKA
+685 QLKGFQKVFIKA
-697 GEQATVRFRLTW
+697 GEQEKVSFKLTNN
-709 KDFAFWNAQQVFTA
+709 DFAFWNNQNQFVA
-723 EPGQF
+723 EPGAF
-728 SLFVAPSS
+728 TLYVAPSS
-736 HVEQGCTA
+736 DVAKGCS
-744 TVELTEPAY
+744 VSVVLE

>member
-7 IIVLSLLWVSC
+7 FIVLVLWCVSC
-18 LKQEKTQP
+18 VQQP
-26 VNDIDAKVTAL
+26 VTTPTNSIDAKVTAL
-37 MQQMTLEE
+37 MEQMTWEE

-51 QVEGGQLTNQLVEQ
+51 QVEGGQLTPQLYSE
-65 IADGKVGSL
+65 IAEGHVGSL
-74 LNCPKELVNEAQ
+74 LNCPKHLVNDVQ
-86 RLAVEESRLGI
+86 RIAMQQSRLGI

-120 ATFNATLV
+120 ATFNPILV
-128 EKGAEIAAA
+128 EKGAEIAAT

-186 GKDLT
+186 GNDLT
-191 DTHKVA
+191 QPNKVA

-206 GFSEGGRDYNV
+206 GFSEGGRDYNI
-217 ADISEHQLREVVLPP
+217 ADVSEYQLREVILPP
-232 FKAVAEAG
+232 FKAVADAG

-245 PSFNELNGVPASAN
+245 PSFNEINGVPASAN
-259 TFLFKDI
+259 AYLFKQI
-266 LRGEWGWKGA
+266 LRGEWGWKGT

-292 CETEAQSAALA
+292 CETEAQTAALA
-303 IETGIDI
+303 IETGIDV

-315 VYHQHL
+315 VYHQYL
-321 DSLLTVGAIS
+321 DSLLMDGSVSEKAIN
-331 ERAIDD
+331 D

-348 LGLFEN
+348 LGLFDN
-354 PYVDTLANPIH
+354 PYVDTLAQPIH

-386 NENDL
+386 NEHNL
-391 LPLSTKQLKSVAI
+391 LPLSASQLNSVAI
-404 IGPMADAPAEQVG
+404 IGPMADAPAEQIG
-417 TWCFDAEPEHS
+417 TWCFDAES
-428 VTPLAALTKE
+428 SRSITPLMAITKE
-438 LQGAATI
+438 LQDGPII
-445 HYVPALAYSRDNS
+445 HYVPGLNYSRDVNTNQIERAVS
-458 TAQFA
+458 A
-463 AAVKAAQQSDVV
+463 AKQSDVV

-493 HLDLPGAQAQ
+493 RLDLPGAQAQ
-503 LLTALKQTGK
+503 LVNAVAATGK

-550 ITDLLFGK
+550 ISDLLFGK
-558 AVPSG
+558 SIPSG

-583 ETGRPPHQFTL
+583 ETGRPPHHFTL

-622 PFGYGLSYTQFVYS
+622 PFGYGLSYTQFTYS
-636 NLQVSQSS
+636 DIQVSPQNFS
-644 FAPTDTITVT
+644 ATDTLTVT
-654 CDIANTGKYNASE
+654 CTITNTGKYNAYE
-667 VVQLYIRDPI
+667 VAQLYVHDPV
-677 ASLTRPIK
+677 ASLTRPLK
-685 ELKGFQKVFIKA
+685 QLKGFQKVFIKA
-697 GEQATVRFRLTW
+697 GEQEKVSFKLTNN
-709 KDFAFWNAQQVFTA
+709 DFAFWNNQNQFVA
-723 EPGQF
+723 EPGAF
-728 SLFVAPSS
+728 TLYVAPSS
-736 HVEQGCTA
+736 DVAKGCS
-744 TVELTEPAY
+744 VSVVLE

>member
-1 MKKLVG
+1 MKNWVA
-7 IIVLSLLWVSC
+7 IIVLALLWAGCQQQTTHPVSD
-18 LKQEKTQP
+18 
-26 VNDIDAKVTAL
+26 DIDAKVTAL
-37 MQQMTLEE
+37 MQQMTIEE

-51 QVEGGQLTNQLVEQ
+51 QVEGGQLTAELSEQ
-65 IADGKVGSL
+65 IAEGRVGSL
-74 LNCPKELVNEAQ
+74 LNCPKYLVNKVQ
-86 RLAVEESRLGI
+86 RLAVDSSRLGI
-97 PLLIARDVIHGFKTI
+97 PMLIARDVIHGYKTI

-120 ATFNATLV
+120 ATFNPTLV
-128 EKGAEIAAA
+128 EKGAEIAAV

-181 VNGFQ
+181 VKGFQ
-186 GKDLT
+186 GNDLT
-191 DTHKVA
+191 NPQRVA

-217 ADISEHQLREVVLPP
+217 ADVSLWQLHNVILPP
-232 FKAVAEAG
+232 FKAVANAG

-245 PSFNELNGVPASAN
+245 PSFNEINGVPASAN
-259 TFLFKDI
+259 NYLFKDV

-283 IKQIKTQGF
+283 IKQLQTQGF
-292 CETEAQSAALA
+292 CETEADAAALA
-303 IETGIDI
+303 LETGIDV

-315 VYHQHL
+315 GYHAYL
-321 DSLLTVGAIS
+321 DSMLTAGSAS
-331 ERAIDD
+331 MQALDN

-348 LGLFEN
+348 LGLFDN
-354 PYVDTLANPIH
+354 PYLDTLATPVH
-365 YDVSHLAVAKQA
+365 YDVTHLAVAKQA

-386 NENDL
+386 NDNNL
-391 LPLSTKQLKSVAI
+391 LPLSAQNVKSVAV
-404 IGPMADAPAEQVG
+404 IGPMAHAPAEQVG
-417 TWCFDAEPEHS
+417 TWCFDAEAEHS
-428 VTPLAALTKE
+428 VTPLMALRKE
-438 LQGAATI
+438 LVGGPTI
-445 HYVPALAYSRDNS
+445 HYVPGLDYSRDAS
-458 TAQFA
+458 TQQFDEAVRA
-463 AAVKAAQQSDVV
+463 AKQSDVV

-493 HLDLPGAQAQ
+493 QLDLPGAQAQ
-503 LLTALKQTGK
+503 LLDAIVRTGK

-550 ITDLLFGK
+550 IADLLFGK

-563 KLPVTIPQAEGQIPI
+563 KLPVTMPKAEGQIPI

-583 ETGRPPHQFTL
+583 ETGRPPHHYTL

-622 PFGYGLSYTQFVYS
+622 PFGYGLSYTQFAYS
-636 NLQVSQSS
+636 NLRLSQTTFTDSDTLTVSC
-644 FAPTDTITVT
+644 TV
-654 CDIANTGKYNASE
+654 ANTGKYNASE
-667 VVQLYIRDPI
+667 VVQLYIKDHVGSI
-677 ASLTRPIK
+677 TRPTK
-685 ELKGFQKVFIKA
+685 ELKAFQKVYIKA
-697 GEQATVRFRLTW
+697 GTQTEVQFKLTPQ
-709 KDFAFWNAQQVFTA
+709 DFAYYNAQQQVEA
-723 EPGQF
+723 EPGTF
-728 SLFVAPSS
+728 TIYVAPSS
-736 HVEQGCTA
+736 QVENGCA
-744 TVELTEPAY
+744 AQVVLTE

>member
-7 IIVLSLLWVSC
+7 FIVLVLWCVSC
-18 LKQEKTQP
+18 VQQP
-26 VNDIDAKVTAL
+26 VTTPTNSIDAKVTAL
-37 MQQMTLEE
+37 MEQMTWEE

-51 QVEGGQLTNQLVEQ
+51 QVEGGQLTPQLYSE
-65 IADGKVGSL
+65 IAEGHVGSL
-74 LNCPKELVNEAQ
+74 LNCPKHLVNDVQ
-86 RLAVEESRLGI
+86 RIAMQQSRLGI

-120 ATFNATLV
+120 ATFNPILV
-128 EKGAEIAAA
+128 EKGAEIAAT

-186 GKDLT
+186 GNDLT
-191 DTHKVA
+191 QPNKVA

-206 GFSEGGRDYNV
+206 GFSEGGRDYNI
-217 ADISEHQLREVVLPP
+217 ADVSEYQLREVILPP
-232 FKAVAEAG
+232 FKSVADAG

-245 PSFNELNGVPASAN
+245 PSFNEINGVPASAN
-259 TFLFKDI
+259 AYLFKQI
-266 LRGEWGWKGA
+266 LRGEWGWKGT

-292 CETEAQSAALA
+292 CETEAQTAALA
-303 IETGIDI
+303 IETGIDV

-315 VYHQHL
+315 VYHQYL
-321 DSLLTVGAIS
+321 DSLLMDGSVSEKAIN
-331 ERAIDD
+331 D

-348 LGLFEN
+348 LGLFDN
-354 PYVDTLANPIH
+354 PYVDTLAQPIH

-386 NENDL
+386 NEHNL
-391 LPLSTKQLKSVAI
+391 LPLSASQLNSVAI
-404 IGPMADAPAEQVG
+404 IGPMADAPAEQIG
-417 TWCFDAEPEHS
+417 TWCFDAEPS
-428 VTPLAALTKE
+428 RSITPLMAITKE
-438 LQGAATI
+438 LQDGPII
-445 HYVPALAYSRDNS
+445 HYVPGLNYSRDVNTNQIERAVS
-458 TAQFA
+458 A
-463 AAVKAAQQSDVV
+463 AKKSDVV

-493 HLDLPGAQAQ
+493 RLDLPGAQAQ
-503 LLTALKQTGK
+503 LVNAVAATGK

-550 ITDLLFGK
+550 ISDLLFGK
-558 AVPSG
+558 SIPSG

-583 ETGRPPHQFTL
+583 ETGRPPHHFTL

-622 PFGYGLSYTQFVYS
+622 PFGYGLSYTQFTYS
-636 NLQVSQSS
+636 DIQVSQQNFS
-644 FAPTDTITVT
+644 ATDTLTVT
-654 CDIANTGKYNASE
+654 CTITNTGKYNAYE
-667 VVQLYIRDPI
+667 VAQLYVHDPV
-677 ASLTRPIK
+677 ASLTRPLK
-685 ELKGFQKVFIKA
+685 QLKGFQKVFIKA
-697 GEQATVRFRLTW
+697 GEQEKVSFKLTNN
-709 KDFAFWNAQQVFTA
+709 DFAFWNNQNQFVA
-723 EPGQF
+723 EPGAF
-728 SLFVAPSS
+728 TLYVAPSS
-736 HVEQGCTA
+736 DVAKGCS
-744 TVELTEPAY
+744 VSVVLE

>member
-7 IIVLSLLWVSC
+7 FIVLVLWCVSC
-18 LKQEKTQP
+18 VQQP
-26 VNDIDAKVTAL
+26 VTTPTNSIDAKVTAL
-37 MQQMTLEE
+37 MEQMTWEE

-51 QVEGGQLTNQLVEQ
+51 QVEGGQLTPQLYSE
-65 IADGKVGSL
+65 IAEGHVGSL
-74 LNCPKELVNEAQ
+74 LNCPKHLVNDVQ
-86 RLAVEESRLGI
+86 RIAMQQSRLGI

-120 ATFNATLV
+120 ATFNPILV
-128 EKGAEIAAA
+128 EKGAEIAAT

-181 VNGFQ
+181 VKGFQ
-186 GKDLT
+186 GNDLT
-191 DTHKVA
+191 QPNKVA

-206 GFSEGGRDYNV
+206 GFSEGGRDYNI
-217 ADISEHQLREVVLPP
+217 ADVSEYQLREVILPP
-232 FKAVAEAG
+232 FKAVADAG

-245 PSFNELNGVPASAN
+245 PSFNEVNGVPASAN
-259 TFLFKDI
+259 AYLFKQI
-266 LRGEWGWKGA
+266 LRGEWGWKGT

-292 CETEAQSAALA
+292 CETEAQTAALA
-303 IETGIDI
+303 IETGIDV

-315 VYHQHL
+315 VYHQYL
-321 DSLLTVGAIS
+321 DSLLMDGSVSEKAIN
-331 ERAIDD
+331 D

-348 LGLFEN
+348 LGLFDN
-354 PYVDTLANPIH
+354 PYVDTLAQPVH

-386 NENDL
+386 NEHNL
-391 LPLSTKQLKSVAI
+391 LPLSASQLNSVAI
-404 IGPMADAPAEQVG
+404 IGPMADAPAEQIG
-417 TWCFDAEPEHS
+417 TWCFDAEPS
-428 VTPLAALTKE
+428 RSITPLMAI
-438 LQGAATI
+438 I
-445 HYVPALAYSRDNS
+445 HYVPGLNYSRDVNTNQIERAVS
-458 TAQFA
+458 A
-463 AAVKAAQQSDVV
+463 AKKSDVV

-493 HLDLPGAQAQ
+493 RLDLPGAQAQ
-503 LLTALKQTGK
+503 LVAAVAATGK

-550 ITDLLFGK
+550 ISDLLFGK
-558 AVPSG
+558 SIPSG

-583 ETGRPPHQFTL
+583 ETGRPPHHFTL

-622 PFGYGLSYTQFVYS
+622 PFGYGLSYTQFTYS
-636 NLQVSQSS
+636 DIQVSQQNFS
-644 FAPTDTITVT
+644 ATDTLTVT
-654 CDIANTGKYNASE
+654 CTITNTGKYNAYE
-667 VVQLYIRDPI
+667 VAQLYVHDPV
-677 ASLTRPIK
+677 ASLTRPLK
-685 ELKGFQKVFIKA
+685 QLKGFQKVFIKA
-697 GEQATVRFRLTW
+697 GEQEKVSFKLTNN
-709 KDFAFWNAQQVFTA
+709 DFAFWNNQNQFVA
-723 EPGQF
+723 EPGAF
-728 SLFVAPSS
+728 TLYVAPSS
-736 HVEQGCTA
+736 DVAKGCS
-744 TVELTEPAY
+744 VSVVLE

>member
-7 IIVLSLLWVSC
+7 FIVLVLWCVSC
-18 LKQEKTQP
+18 VQQP
-26 VNDIDAKVTAL
+26 VTTPTNSIDAKVTAL
-37 MQQMTLEE
+37 MEQMTWEE

-51 QVEGGQLTNQLVEQ
+51 QVEGGQLTPQLYSE
-65 IADGKVGSL
+65 IAEGHVGSL
-74 LNCPKELVNEAQ
+74 LNCPKHLVNDVQ
-86 RLAVEESRLGI
+86 RIAMQQSRLGI

-120 ATFNATLV
+120 ATFNPILV
-128 EKGAEIAAA
+128 EKGAEIAAT

-186 GKDLT
+186 GNDLT
-191 DTHKVA
+191 QPNKVA

-206 GFSEGGRDYNV
+206 GFSEGGRDYNI
-217 ADISEHQLREVVLPP
+217 ADVSEYQLREVILPP
-232 FKAVAEAG
+232 FKAVADAG
-240 VASFM
+240 VVSFM
-245 PSFNELNGVPASAN
+245 PSFNEINGVPASAN
-259 TFLFKDI
+259 AYLFKQI
-266 LRGEWGWKGA
+266 LRGEWGWKGT

-292 CETEAQSAALA
+292 CETEAQTAALA
-303 IETGIDI
+303 IETGIDV

-315 VYHQHL
+315 VYHQYL
-321 DSLLTVGAIS
+321 DSLLMDGSVSEKAIN
-331 ERAIDD
+331 D

-348 LGLFEN
+348 LGLFDN
-354 PYVDTLANPIH
+354 PYVDTLAQPVH

-386 NENDL
+386 NEHNL
-391 LPLSTKQLKSVAI
+391 LPLSASQLNSVAI
-404 IGPMADAPAEQVG
+404 IGPMADAPAEQIG
-417 TWCFDAEPEHS
+417 TWCFDAEPS
-428 VTPLAALTKE
+428 RSITPLMAITKE
-438 LQGAATI
+438 LQDGPII
-445 HYVPALAYSRDNS
+445 HYVPGLNYSRDVNTNQIERAVS
-458 TAQFA
+458 A
-463 AAVKAAQQSDVV
+463 AKKSDVV

-493 HLDLPGAQAQ
+493 RLDLPGAQAQ
-503 LLTALKQTGK
+503 LVAAVAATGK

-550 ITDLLFGK
+550 ISDLLFGK
-558 AVPSG
+558 SIPSG

-583 ETGRPPHQFTL
+583 ETGRPPHHFTL

-622 PFGYGLSYTQFVYS
+622 PFGFGLSYTQFTYS
-636 NLQVSQSS
+636 DIQVSQQNFS
-644 FAPTDTITVT
+644 ATDTLTVT
-654 CDIANTGKYNASE
+654 CTITNTGKYNAYE
-667 VVQLYIRDPI
+667 VAQLYVHDPV
-677 ASLTRPIK
+677 ASLTRPLK
-685 ELKGFQKVFIKA
+685 QLKGFQKVFIKA
-697 GEQATVRFRLTW
+697 GEQEKVSFKLTNN
-709 KDFAFWNAQQVFTA
+709 DFAFWNNQNQFVA
-723 EPGQF
+723 EPGAF
-728 SLFVAPSS
+728 TLYVAPSS
-736 HVEQGCTA
+736 DVAKGCS
-744 TVELTEPAY
+744 VSVVLE

>member
-7 IIVLSLLWVSC
+7 FIVLVLWCVSC
-18 LKQEKTQP
+18 VKQP
-26 VNDIDAKVTAL
+26 VTTPTNSIDAKVTAL
-37 MQQMTLEE
+37 MEQMTWEE

-51 QVEGGQLTNQLVEQ
+51 QVEGGQLTPQLYSE
-65 IADGKVGSL
+65 IAEGHVGSL
-74 LNCPKELVNEAQ
+74 LNCPKHLVNDVQ
-86 RLAVEESRLGI
+86 RIAMQQSRLGI

-120 ATFNATLV
+120 ATFNPILV
-128 EKGAEIAAA
+128 EKGAEIAAT

-186 GKDLT
+186 GNDLT
-191 DTHKVA
+191 QPNKVA

-206 GFSEGGRDYNV
+206 GFSEGGRDYNI
-217 ADISEHQLREVVLPP
+217 ADVSEYQLRQVILPP
-232 FKAVAEAG
+232 FKAVADAG

-245 PSFNELNGVPASAN
+245 PSFNEINGVPASAN
-259 TFLFKDI
+259 AYLFRQI
-266 LRGEWGWKGA
+266 LRGEWGWKGT

-292 CETEAQSAALA
+292 CETESQTAALA
-303 IETGIDI
+303 IETGIDV

-315 VYHQHL
+315 VYHQYL
-321 DSLLTVGAIS
+321 DSLLMDGSVSEKAIN
-331 ERAIDD
+331 D

-348 LGLFEN
+348 LGLFDN
-354 PYVDTLANPIH
+354 PYVDTLAQPIH

-386 NENDL
+386 NEHNL
-391 LPLSTKQLKSVAI
+391 LPLSASQLNSVAI
-404 IGPMADAPAEQVG
+404 IGPMADAPAEQIG
-417 TWCFDAEPEHS
+417 TWCFDAEPS
-428 VTPLAALTKE
+428 RSITPLMAITKE
-438 LQGAATI
+438 LQDGPII
-445 HYVPALAYSRDNS
+445 HYVPGLNYSRDVNTNQIERAVS
-458 TAQFA
+458 A
-463 AAVKAAQQSDVV
+463 AKKSDVV

-493 HLDLPGAQAQ
+493 RLDLPGAQAQ
-503 LLTALKQTGK
+503 LVNAVAATGK

-550 ITDLLFGK
+550 ISDLLFGK
-558 AVPSG
+558 SIPSG

-583 ETGRPPHQFTL
+583 ETGRPPHHFTL

-622 PFGYGLSYTQFVYS
+622 PFGFGLSYTQFTYS
-636 NLQVSQSS
+636 DIQVSQQNFS
-644 FAPTDTITVT
+644 ATDTLTVT
-654 CDIANTGKYNASE
+654 CTITNTGKYNAYE
-667 VVQLYIRDPI
+667 VAQLYVHDPV
-677 ASLTRPIK
+677 ASLTRPLK
-685 ELKGFQKVFIKA
+685 QLKGFQKVFIKA
-697 GEQATVRFRLTW
+697 GEQEKVSFKLTNN
-709 KDFAFWNAQQVFTA
+709 DFAFWNAHNQFVA
-723 EPGQF
+723 EPGTF
-728 SLFVAPSS
+728 TLYVAPSS
-736 HVEQGCTA
+736 DVAKGCS
-744 TVELTEPAY
+744 VSVVLE

>member
-7 IIVLSLLWVSC
+7 FIVLVLWCVSC
-18 LKQEKTQP
+18 VQQP
-26 VNDIDAKVTAL
+26 VTTPTNSIDAKVTAL
-37 MQQMTLEE
+37 MEQMTWEE

-51 QVEGGQLTNQLVEQ
+51 QVEGGQLTPQLYSE
-65 IADGKVGSL
+65 IAEGHVGSL
-74 LNCPKELVNEAQ
+74 LNCPKHLVNDVQ
-86 RLAVEESRLGI
+86 RIAMQQSRLGI

-120 ATFNATLV
+120 ATFNPILV
-128 EKGAEIAAA
+128 EKGAEIAAT

-181 VNGFQ
+181 VKGFQ
-186 GKDLT
+186 GNDLT
-191 DTHKVA
+191 QPNKVA

-206 GFSEGGRDYNV
+206 GFSEGGRDYNI
-217 ADISEHQLREVVLPP
+217 ADVSEYQLREVILPP
-232 FKAVAEAG
+232 FKAVADAG

-245 PSFNELNGVPASAN
+245 PSFNEINGVPASAN
-259 TFLFKDI
+259 AYLFKQI
-266 LRGEWGWKGA
+266 LRGEWGWKGT

-292 CETEAQSAALA
+292 CETEAQTAALA
-303 IETGIDI
+303 IETGIDV

-315 VYHQHL
+315 VYHQYL
-321 DSLLTVGAIS
+321 DSLLMDGSVSEKAIN
-331 ERAIDD
+331 D

-348 LGLFEN
+348 LGLFDN
-354 PYVDTLANPIH
+354 PYVDTLAQPVH

-386 NENDL
+386 NEHNL
-391 LPLSTKQLKSVAI
+391 LPLSASQLNSVAI
-404 IGPMADAPAEQVG
+404 IGPMADAPAEQIG
-417 TWCFDAEPEHS
+417 TWCFDADPS
-428 VTPLAALTKE
+428 RSITPLMAITKE
-438 LQGAATI
+438 LQDGPII
-445 HYVPALAYSRDNS
+445 HYVPGLNYSRDVNTNQIERAVS
-458 TAQFA
+458 A
-463 AAVKAAQQSDVV
+463 AKKSDVV

-493 HLDLPGAQAQ
+493 RLDLPGAQAQ
-503 LLTALKQTGK
+503 LVAAVAATGK

-550 ITDLLFGK
+550 ISDLLFGK
-558 AVPSG
+558 SIPSG

-583 ETGRPPHQFTL
+583 ETGRPPHHFTL

-622 PFGYGLSYTQFVYS
+622 PFGFGLSYTQFTYS
-636 NLQVSQSS
+636 DIQVSQQNFS
-644 FAPTDTITVT
+644 ATDTLTVT
-654 CDIANTGKYNASE
+654 CTITNTGKYNAYE
-667 VVQLYIRDPI
+667 VAQLYVHDPV
-677 ASLTRPIK
+677 ASLTRPLK
-685 ELKGFQKVFIKA
+685 QLKGFQKVFIKA
-697 GEQATVRFRLTW
+697 GEQEKVSFKLTNN
-709 KDFAFWNAQQVFTA
+709 DFAFWNAHNQFVA
-723 EPGQF
+723 EPGTF
-728 SLFVAPSS
+728 TLYVAPSS
-736 HVEQGCTA
+736 DVAKGCS
-744 TVELTEPAY
+744 VSVVLE

>member
-7 IIVLSLLWVSC
+7 FIVLVLWCVSC
-18 LKQEKTQP
+18 VQQP
-26 VNDIDAKVTAL
+26 VTTPTNSIDAKVTAL
-37 MQQMTLEE
+37 MEQMTWEE

-51 QVEGGQLTNQLVEQ
+51 QVEGGQLTPQLYSE
-65 IADGKVGSL
+65 IAEGHVGSL
-74 LNCPKELVNEAQ
+74 LNCPKHLVNDVQ
-86 RLAVEESRLGI
+86 RIAMQQSRLGI

-120 ATFNATLV
+120 ATFNPILV
-128 EKGAEIAAA
+128 EKGAEIAAT

-186 GKDLT
+186 GNDLT
-191 DTHKVA
+191 QPNKVA

-206 GFSEGGRDYNV
+206 GFSEGGRDYNI
-217 ADISEHQLREVVLPP
+217 ADVSEYQLREVILPP
-232 FKAVAEAG
+232 FKAVADAG

-245 PSFNELNGVPASAN
+245 PSFNEINGVPASAN
-259 TFLFKDI
+259 AYLFKQI
-266 LRGEWGWKGA
+266 LRGEWGWKGT

-292 CETEAQSAALA
+292 CETEAQTAALA
-303 IETGIDI
+303 IETGIDV

-315 VYHQHL
+315 VYHQYL
-321 DSLLTVGAIS
+321 DSLLMDGSVSEKAIN
-331 ERAIDD
+331 D

-348 LGLFEN
+348 LGLFDN
-354 PYVDTLANPIH
+354 PYVDTLAQPVH

-386 NENDL
+386 NEHNL
-391 LPLSTKQLKSVAI
+391 LPLSASQLNSVAI
-404 IGPMADAPAEQVG
+404 IGPMADAPAEQIG
-417 TWCFDAEPEHS
+417 TWCFDAEPS
-428 VTPLAALTKE
+428 RSITPLMAITKE
-438 LQGAATI
+438 LQDGPII
-445 HYVPALAYSRDNS
+445 HYVPGLNYSRDVNTNQIERAVS
-458 TAQFA
+458 A
-463 AAVKAAQQSDVV
+463 AKKSDVV

-493 HLDLPGAQAQ
+493 RLDLPGAQAQ
-503 LLTALKQTGK
+503 LVNAVAATGK

-550 ITDLLFGK
+550 ISDLLFGK
-558 AVPSG
+558 SIPSG

-583 ETGRPPHQFTL
+583 ETGRPPHHFTL

-622 PFGYGLSYTQFVYS
+622 PFGFGLSYTQFTYS
-636 NLQVSQSS
+636 DIQVSQQNFS
-644 FAPTDTITVT
+644 ATDTLTVT
-654 CDIANTGKYNASE
+654 CTITNTGKYNAYE
-667 VVQLYIRDPI
+667 VAQLYVHDPV
-677 ASLTRPIK
+677 ASLTRP
-685 ELKGFQKVFIKA
+685 LKQLRGFQKVFIKA
-697 GEQATVRFRLTW
+697 GEQEKVSFKLTNN
-709 KDFAFWNAQQVFTA
+709 DFAFWNNQNQFVA
-723 EPGQF
+723 EPGAF
-728 SLFVAPSS
+728 TLYVAPSS
-736 HVEQGCTA
+736 DVAKGCS
-744 TVELTEPAY
+744 VSVVLE

>member
-7 IIVLSLLWVSC
+7 FIVLVLWCVSC
-18 LKQEKTQP
+18 VQQP
-26 VNDIDAKVTAL
+26 VTTPTNSIDAKVTAL
-37 MQQMTLEE
+37 MEQMTWEE

-51 QVEGGQLTNQLVEQ
+51 QVEGGQLTPQLYSE
-65 IADGKVGSL
+65 IAEGHVGSL
-74 LNCPKELVNEAQ
+74 LNCPKHLVNDVQ
-86 RLAVEESRLGI
+86 RIAMQQSRLGI

-120 ATFNATLV
+120 ATFNPILV
-128 EKGAEIAAA
+128 EKGAEIAAT

-181 VNGFQ
+181 VKGFQ
-186 GKDLT
+186 GNDLT
-191 DTHKVA
+191 QPNKVA

-206 GFSEGGRDYNV
+206 GFSEGGRDYNI
-217 ADISEHQLREVVLPP
+217 ADVSEYQLREVILPP
-232 FKAVAEAG
+232 FKAVADAG

-245 PSFNELNGVPASAN
+245 PSFNEINGVPASAN
-259 TFLFKDI
+259 AYLFKQI
-266 LRGEWGWKGA
+266 LRGEWGWKGT

-292 CETEAQSAALA
+292 CETEAQTAALA
-303 IETGIDI
+303 IETGIDV

-315 VYHQHL
+315 VYHQYL
-321 DSLLTVGAIS
+321 DSLLMDGSVSEKAIN
-331 ERAIDD
+331 D

-348 LGLFEN
+348 LGLFDN
-354 PYVDTLANPIH
+354 PYVDTLAQPVH

-386 NENDL
+386 NEHNL
-391 LPLSTKQLKSVAI
+391 LPLSASQLNSVAI
-404 IGPMADAPAEQVG
+404 IGPMADAPAEQIG
-417 TWCFDAEPEHS
+417 TWCFDAEPS
-428 VTPLAALTKE
+428 RSITPLMAITKE
-438 LQGAATI
+438 LQDGPII
-445 HYVPALAYSRDNS
+445 HYVPGLNYSRDVNTNQIERAVS
-458 TAQFA
+458 A
-463 AAVKAAQQSDVV
+463 AKKSDVV

-493 HLDLPGAQAQ
+493 RLDLPGAQAQ
-503 LLTALKQTGK
+503 LVNAVAATGK

-550 ITDLLFGK
+550 ISDLLFGK
-558 AVPSG
+558 SIPSG

-583 ETGRPPHQFTL
+583 ETGRPPHHFTL

-622 PFGYGLSYTQFVYS
+622 PFGFGLSYTQFTYS
-636 NLQVSQSS
+636 DIQVSQQNFS
-644 FAPTDTITVT
+644 ATDTLTVT
-654 CDIANTGKYNASE
+654 CTITNTGKYNAYE
-667 VVQLYIRDPI
+667 VAQLYVHDPV
-677 ASLTRPIK
+677 ASLTRPLK
-685 ELKGFQKVFIKA
+685 QLKGFQKVFIKA
-697 GEQATVRFRLTW
+697 GEQEKVSFKLTNN
-709 KDFAFWNAQQVFTA
+709 DFAFWNNQNQFVA
-723 EPGQF
+723 EPGAF
-728 SLFVAPSS
+728 TLYVAPSS
-736 HVEQGCTA
+736 DVAKGCS
-744 TVELTEPAY
+744 VSVVLE

>member
-7 IIVLSLLWVSC
+7 FIVLVLWCVSC
-18 LKQEKTQP
+18 VQQP
-26 VNDIDAKVTAL
+26 VTTPTNSIDAKVTAL
-37 MQQMTLEE
+37 MEQMTWEE

-51 QVEGGQLTNQLVEQ
+51 QVEGGQLTPQLYSE
-65 IADGKVGSL
+65 IAEGHVGSL
-74 LNCPKELVNEAQ
+74 LNCPKHLVNDVQ
-86 RLAVEESRLGI
+86 RIAMQQSRLGI

-120 ATFNATLV
+120 ATFNPILV
-128 EKGAEIAAA
+128 EKGAEIAAT

-186 GKDLT
+186 GNDLT
-191 DTHKVA
+191 QPNKVA

-206 GFSEGGRDYNV
+206 GFSEGGRDYNI
-217 ADISEHQLREVVLPP
+217 ADVSEYQLREVILPP
-232 FKAVAEAG
+232 FKAVADAG

-245 PSFNELNGVPASAN
+245 PSFNEINGVPASAN
-259 TFLFKDI
+259 AYLFKQI
-266 LRGEWGWKGA
+266 LRGEWGWKGT

-292 CETEAQSAALA
+292 CETEAQTAALA
-303 IETGIDI
+303 IETGIDV

-315 VYHQHL
+315 VYHQYL
-321 DSLLTVGAIS
+321 DSLLMDGSVSEKAIN
-331 ERAIDD
+331 D

-348 LGLFEN
+348 LGLFDN
-354 PYVDTLANPIH
+354 PYVDTLAQPVH

-386 NENDL
+386 NEHNL
-391 LPLSTKQLKSVAI
+391 LPLSASQLNSVAI
-404 IGPMADAPAEQVG
+404 IGPMADAPAEQIG
-417 TWCFDAEPEHS
+417 TWCFDAEPS
-428 VTPLAALTKE
+428 RSITPLMAITKE
-438 LQGAATI
+438 LQDGPII
-445 HYVPALAYSRDNS
+445 HYVPGLNYSRDVNTNQIERAVS
-458 TAQFA
+458 A
-463 AAVKAAQQSDVV
+463 AKKSDVV

-493 HLDLPGAQAQ
+493 RLDLPGAQAQ
-503 LLTALKQTGK
+503 LVAAVAATGK

-550 ITDLLFGK
+550 ISDLLFGK
-558 AVPSG
+558 SIPSG

-583 ETGRPPHQFTL
+583 ETGRPPHHFTL

-622 PFGYGLSYTQFVYS
+622 PFGFGLSYTQFTYS
-636 NLQVSQSS
+636 DIQVSQQNFS
-644 FAPTDTITVT
+644 ATDTLTVT
-654 CDIANTGKYNASE
+654 CTITNTGKYNAYE
-667 VVQLYIRDPI
+667 VAQLYVHDPV
-677 ASLTRPIK
+677 ASLTRPLK
-685 ELKGFQKVFIKA
+685 QLKGFQKVFIKA
-697 GEQATVRFRLTW
+697 GEQEKVSFKLTNN
-709 KDFAFWNAQQVFTA
+709 DFAFWNNQNQFVA
-723 EPGQF
+723 EPGAF
-728 SLFVAPSS
+728 TLYVAPSS
-736 HVEQGCTA
+736 EVAKGCS
-744 TVELTEPAY
+744 VSVVLE

>member
-7 IIVLSLLWVSC
+7 FIVLVLWCVSC
-18 LKQEKTQP
+18 VQQP
-26 VNDIDAKVTAL
+26 VTTPTNSIDAKVTAL
-37 MQQMTLEE
+37 MEQMTWEE

-51 QVEGGQLTNQLVEQ
+51 QVEGGQLTPQLYSE
-65 IADGKVGSL
+65 IAEGHVGSL
-74 LNCPKELVNEAQ
+74 LNCPKHLVNDVQ
-86 RLAVEESRLGI
+86 RIAMQQSRLGI

-120 ATFNATLV
+120 ATFNPILV
-128 EKGAEIAAA
+128 EKGAEIAAT

-186 GKDLT
+186 GNDLT
-191 DTHKVA
+191 QPNKVA

-206 GFSEGGRDYNV
+206 GFSEGGRDYNI
-217 ADISEHQLREVVLPP
+217 ADVSEYQLREVILPP
-232 FKAVAEAG
+232 FKAVADAG

-245 PSFNELNGVPASAN
+245 PSFNEINGVPASAN
-259 TFLFKDI
+259 AYLFKQI
-266 LRGEWGWKGA
+266 LRGEWGWKGT

-292 CETEAQSAALA
+292 CETEAQTAALA
-303 IETGIDI
+303 IETGIDV

-315 VYHQHL
+315 VYHQYL
-321 DSLLTVGAIS
+321 DSLLMDGSVSEKAIN
-331 ERAIDD
+331 D

-348 LGLFEN
+348 LGLFDN
-354 PYVDTLANPIH
+354 PYVDTLAQPVH

-386 NENDL
+386 NEHNL
-391 LPLSTKQLKSVAI
+391 LPLSASQLNSVAI
-404 IGPMADAPAEQVG
+404 IGPMADAPAEQIG
-417 TWCFDAEPEHS
+417 TWCFDAEPS
-428 VTPLAALTKE
+428 RSITPLMAITKE
-438 LQGAATI
+438 LQDGPII
-445 HYVPALAYSRDNS
+445 HYVPGLNYSRDVNTNQIERAVS
-458 TAQFA
+458 A
-463 AAVKAAQQSDVV
+463 AKKSDVV

-493 HLDLPGAQAQ
+493 RLDLPGAQAQ
-503 LLTALKQTGK
+503 LVNAVAATGK

-550 ITDLLFGK
+550 ISDLLFGK
-558 AVPSG
+558 SIPSG

-583 ETGRPPHQFTL
+583 ETGRPPHHFTL

-622 PFGYGLSYTQFVYS
+622 PFGYGLSYTQFTYS
-636 NLQVSQSS
+636 DIQVSQQNFS
-644 FAPTDTITVT
+644 ATDTLTVT
-654 CDIANTGKYNASE
+654 CTITNTGKYNAYE
-667 VVQLYIRDPI
+667 VAQLYVHDPV
-677 ASLTRPIK
+677 ASLTRPLK
-685 ELKGFQKVFIKA
+685 QLKGFQKVFIKA
-697 GEQATVRFRLTW
+697 GEQEKVSFKLTNN
-709 KDFAFWNAQQVFTA
+709 DFAFWNNQNQFVA
-723 EPGQF
+723 EPGAF
-728 SLFVAPSS
+728 TLYVAPSS
-736 HVEQGCTA
+736 DVAKGCS
-744 TVELTEPAY
+744 VSVVLE